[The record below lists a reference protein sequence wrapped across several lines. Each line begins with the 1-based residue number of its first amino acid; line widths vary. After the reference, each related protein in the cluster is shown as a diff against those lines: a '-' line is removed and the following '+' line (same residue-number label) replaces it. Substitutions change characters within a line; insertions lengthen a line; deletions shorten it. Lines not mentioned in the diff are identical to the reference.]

1 MLTRIFRGRDWSS
14 PGFRTIR
21 PVLRPLLFRGWTR
34 DAPNPK
40 TRVYPCRRRDRPDRA
55 RLALG
60 CLSSRFVLPCLKRS
74 TTPPPRRGTRRG
86 GPLPTAP
93 AHDARS
99 RARTPRRRS
108 GRPRARAPTPARLPP
123 PPATRG
129 LDGSSSRP
137 PLAAPFR
144 LVREKN
150 RRDASPPLPPPLLDM
165 RASPSRLALAL
176 ALALALTASPRARSP
191 CRRREGCIT
200 PTAARWGRST
210 GAVFLETRDP
220 RALSTLLRPS

>member
-93 AHDARS
+93 ARAQVTIDKSGRVCSQSNCQWRSNGQADQRSLNLSAPSLCPLCEGKKRAPCGIVTCGACAPHACHFPPPRELAVAKAS
-99 RARTPRRRS
+99 RALRTFGKVVIEIQSNP
-108 GRPRARAPTPARLPP
+108 
-123 PPATRG
+123 
-129 LDGSSSRP
+129 
-137 PLAAPFR
+137 
-144 LVREKN
+144 
-150 RRDASPPLPPPLLDM
+150 
-165 RASPSRLALAL
+165 
-176 ALALALTASPRARSP
+176 
-191 CRRREGCIT
+191 
-200 PTAARWGRST
+200 
-210 GAVFLETRDP
+210 
-220 RALSTLLRPS
+220 

>member
-1 MLTRIFRGRDWSS
+1 MVEPWVPHYPTRPSTASF
-14 PGFRTIR
+14 PGLDARR
-21 PVLRPLLFRGWTR
+21 PEPKNEGLSVPTTRPTR
-34 DAPNPK
+34 SREA
-40 TRVYPCRRRDRPDRA
+40 RPF
-55 RLALG
+55 G

-99 RARTPRRRS
+99 RARTRAGDQDDPA
-108 GRPRARAPTPARLPP
+108 RARHAGAPSPP

-176 ALALALTASPRARSP
+176 ALALALTASPARAQSMSAQGGMYYP
-191 CRRREGCIT
+191 YGSAVGPFYGCGFSRD
-200 PTAARWGRST
+200 ARPSRP
-210 GAVFLETRDP
+210 LDP
-220 RALSTLLRPS
+220 PPTLLT